1 MAMNEKSLAN
11 LKTINSTEMAKEY
24 QERGLAKR
32 KENKKRRD
40 LAKENIMAMKELGEE
55 APNAI
60 EALKYVLT
68 QAMEVNDQ
76 EQIIKIAS
84 ILAEYQAPKLSR
96 QDVTQTNIEAG
107 DLTDEELQEE
117 LNKLGSVH

>member
-32 KENKKRRD
+32 KENKQKREI
-40 LAKENIMAMKELGEE
+40 AKEAIMAMREMGEE
-55 APNAI
+55 APSAI

-68 QAMEVNDQ
+68 QAMEVNDT
-76 EQIIKIAS
+76 EQIIKVSS

-96 QDVTQTNIEAG
+96 QDVTQTTIDAS
-107 DLTDEELQEE
+107 DLSDAELQDE
-117 LNKLGSVH
+117 LDKLGSVH